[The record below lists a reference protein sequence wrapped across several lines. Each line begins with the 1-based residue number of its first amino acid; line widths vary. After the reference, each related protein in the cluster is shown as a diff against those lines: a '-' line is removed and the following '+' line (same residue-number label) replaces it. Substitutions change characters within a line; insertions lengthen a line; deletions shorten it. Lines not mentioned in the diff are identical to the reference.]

1 MLSLSIFKHENTRL
15 CNLKAA
21 NYVLDMGFDKSNA
34 SKSLFL
40 LQTESKLFLSR
51 LSLKI

>member
-21 NYVLDMGFDKSNA
+21 NYVLDMRFDKSNA
-34 SKSLFL
+34 SKSL
-40 LQTESKLFLSR
+40 LQSESKLFLSR